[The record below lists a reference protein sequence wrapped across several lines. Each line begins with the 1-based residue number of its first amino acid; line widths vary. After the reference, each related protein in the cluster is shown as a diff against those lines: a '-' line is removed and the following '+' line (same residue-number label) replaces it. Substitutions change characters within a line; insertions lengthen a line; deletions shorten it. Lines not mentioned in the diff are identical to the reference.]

1 MVYGCVMR
9 KRRRMEKR
17 SESCLRS
24 PDHSG
29 TRGQQKKRWAEIIHQ
44 GLDRGVHPPEPM
56 MHLPLFQI
64 SPLFQKIFQSMS
76 KKFQISIFRE
86 KFLFYPPKFL
96 MTFFIHWLKIR
107 TSPYFSALFT
117 HFPSVSEIINFPPTF
132 QNVLLFSFN
141 FCVFPSFRWFF
152 FPPSF
157 DHDACIYTS
166 YNTCT
171 GRPCTWSLSGWRKEN
186 IGNIEK
192 RGKESINRSLFQSK
206 TPVYK

>member
-117 HFPSVSEIINFPPTF
+117 HFPSVSEIITFPLLFKMSSCFRSISVFSHHLGDFSFPPLLTMMHAF
-132 QNVLLFSFN
+132 IHHTIHVL
-141 FCVFPSFRWFF
+141 
-152 FPPSF
+152 
-157 DHDACIYTS
+157 DAPAPGVS
-166 YNTCT
+166 QV
-171 GRPCTWSLSGWRKEN
+171 E
-186 IGNIEK
+186 EK
-192 RGKESINRSLFQSK
+192 K
-206 TPVYK
+206 TLVI

>member
-44 GLDRGVHPPEPM
+44 GLDKGVHPPEPM

-96 MTFFIHWLKIR
+96 MTFFYSLTQNSNFTLFLRTIHTFPLCFGNNNFP
-107 TSPYFSALFT
+107 PYFSK
-117 HFPSVSEIINFPPTF
+117 
-132 QNVLLFSFN
+132 
-141 FCVFPSFRWFF
+141 C
-152 FPPSF
+152 
-157 DHDACIYTS
+157 
-166 YNTCT
+166 
-171 GRPCTWSLSGWRKEN
+171 
-186 IGNIEK
+186 
-192 RGKESINRSLFQSK
+192 
-206 TPVYK
+206 TPVFVQFLCFPII